1 MEGYQ
6 QLSGEERTRIDV
18 LLKEGVGI
26 RGIGRRLKRAASTIS
41 REVSRN
47 GNVDGTYYAVSAQ
60 GRANLSQRGR
70 PAKVLLAYTRMVLGV
85 RKVRPRLDAP
95 TNCWALP
102 PGASRIDVVPRN
114 NLPFH
119 LRQPEPLAEIVAE
132 PAQATC
138 PAAPEFGT
146 ASRDACATR

>member
-6 QLSGEERTRIDV
+6 QLSCAERTRIDV
-18 LLKEGVGI
+18 LLEEGVGI

-70 PAKVLLAYTRMVLGV
+70 P
-85 RKVRPRLDAP
+85 
-95 TNCWALP
+95 
-102 PGASRIDVVPRN
+102 
-114 NLPFH
+114 
-119 LRQPEPLAEIVAE
+119 
-132 PAQATC
+132 PA
-138 PAAPEFGT
+138 
-146 ASRDACATR
+146 